1 MIQRMIDTPAAQ
13 RVGRTAVAKQVEM
26 LLARLNPPVT
36 VERRSDERIPVPVL
50 FRLTPLD
57 ERRQPVEAAA
67 VTVVGKNV
75 SPRGLSFY
83 HNQTLSYRRAIISVQ
98 YPECDDFSAEIDI
111 SWCRFTTA
119 GWYESGGRL
128 VAAAPVDMNR
138 SVNGHMS

>member
-1 MIQRMIDTPAAQ
+1 MINRMIDTPAAQ
-13 RVGRTAVAKQVEM
+13 RVSRAAVAKQVEA
-26 LLARLNPPVT
+26 LVAQLNPTVS
-36 VERRSDERIPVPVL
+36 VERRSDERVAVPVL

-57 ERRQPVEAAA
+57 ERRRPVECEA

-83 HNQTLSYRRAIISVQ
+83 HNQALPYRRALISVQ
-98 YPECDDFSAEIDI
+98 HPTCDVFSAEIDI

-128 VAAAPVDMNR
+128 VAAA
-138 SVNGHMS
+138 SVEAIRPANGSLS